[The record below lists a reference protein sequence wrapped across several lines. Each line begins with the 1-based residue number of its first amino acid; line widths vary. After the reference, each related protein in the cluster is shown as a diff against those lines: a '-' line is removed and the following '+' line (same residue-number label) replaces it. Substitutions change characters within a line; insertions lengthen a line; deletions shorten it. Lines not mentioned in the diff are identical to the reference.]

1 MNEEIIKLL
10 ERGKIKRFI
19 RDTLITNQDRAY
31 KTDELIELY
40 LENFNLDL
48 SNIDSIKFLR
58 RALDF
63 FKNAFLFGKYNNA
76 NVPSIKKLVYASIKE
91 LRDELK
97 DAHFTNENVEY
108 IINAKYGNQKGYR
121 WISSY
126 NFKNSIDIQSLIDQT
141 FSEVDSRKVRLD
153 KEKETLQIFFE
164 KIISNISDIKE
175 KEKLKQKLY
184 AYVK

>member
-1 MNEEIIKLL
+1 MNEEFSKLL
-10 ERGKIKRFI
+10 ERGRIKMFI
-19 RDTLITNQDRAY
+19 RNTLFSNQDRAFE
-31 KTDELIELY
+31 TDELIELY

-48 SNIDSIKFLR
+48 SNIDSISLLR

-63 FKNAFLFGKYNNA
+63 FKNSFLFGKYNGA
-76 NVPSIKKLVYASIKE
+76 KVPSLKKSVYASIAE

-108 IINAKYGNQKGYR
+108 IINARYGDKKGYR

-126 NFKNSIDIQSLIDQT
+126 NFKNSIDINDLIEQT
-141 FSEVDSRKVRLD
+141 FSEVHARKVRID

-164 KIISNISDIKE
+164 NYIKYIWYKRKGKIKRKIIC
-175 KEKLKQKLY
+175 LC
-184 AYVK
+184 